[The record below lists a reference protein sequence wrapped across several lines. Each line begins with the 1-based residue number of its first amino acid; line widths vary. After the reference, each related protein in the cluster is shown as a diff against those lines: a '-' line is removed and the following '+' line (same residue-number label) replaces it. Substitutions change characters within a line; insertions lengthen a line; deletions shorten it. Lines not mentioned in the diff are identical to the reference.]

1 MTLHTTED
9 LRPCPICGGPAT
21 LYPDQS
27 GAPWIACDDPK
38 DGCVTM
44 DGRDGFPEEGIPHET
59 HAELRARWNRRTD
72 PPARELADLERV
84 AAAVATERRAIAA
97 WLDHRGLPR
106 EAKLVRAGAH
116 HPELTTE
123 PA

>member
-1 MTLHTTED
+1 MTMHTHED
-9 LRPCPICGGPAT
+9 LAPCPICGGPAT

-27 GAPWIACDDPK
+27 GPGWVACDGHDG
-38 DGCVTM
+38 GCVTM
-44 DGRDGFPEEGIPHET
+44 DGRDGIPEEGIPHET
-59 HAELRARWNRRTD
+59 PAELRARWNRRTTLTGID
-72 PPARELADLERV
+72 RDLDLRLT
-84 AAAVATERRAIAA
+84 AAADERRAVAA

-123 PA
+123 QA